1 MQLIFDRKIADDLKE
16 KYTIVELENIHANGQ
31 NLEVFC
37 VLSQESMIW
46 EMQNIEATIKLHEQL
61 VDAISMDNTEFCL
74 ALIPELK
81 GKFGGELDSFYEI
94 VETRCRDTGTTKYSL
109 PKQEKE

>member
-1 MQLIFDRKIADDLKE
+1 MQLIFERKVAEELKD

-31 NLEVFC
+31 MLEVFC
-37 VLSQESMIW
+37 VLSQQSMVW
-46 EMQNIEATIKLHEQL
+46 EMQNIEGSLKLHEQL
-61 VDAISMDNTEFCL
+61 VDAIRIDNAEFCL

-94 VETRCRDTGTTKYSL
+94 IETRCKETGSTKLVLASN
-109 PKQEKE
+109 